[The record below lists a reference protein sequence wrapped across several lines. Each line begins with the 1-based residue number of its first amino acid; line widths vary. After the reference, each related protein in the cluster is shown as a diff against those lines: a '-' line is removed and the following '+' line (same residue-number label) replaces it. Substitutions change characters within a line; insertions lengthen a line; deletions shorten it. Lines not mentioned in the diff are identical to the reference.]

1 MMKDFATKKTR
12 VEGLSEK
19 VSGVGSDHPRPIGRW
34 VLLGVIVF
42 AMVSYAIWSHR
53 QTFFSWVSSKSHPK
67 STPAAQVSSAAKP
80 SSVTP
85 APAPTVQ
92 FDFYHE
98 LTHGSG
104 QKSLAQEELIKT
116 NKILT
121 GSSSPSSA
129 TTPASSSSN
138 LNRNTEEPS
147 GAPIKEISEDMKP
160 IPDESVK
167 AVSPMKP
174 IPDDAAKSSPTAK
187 LTQESSPAKVMTSK
201 TVAPGKASTPVKT
214 SKPPI
219 VVATKASLPK
229 IIKTEKYVVEAGN
242 FTDKNKA
249 QALRAKLIMLGFNPQ
264 ISIQS
269 GHYHVHFGL
278 MKNIGDAQ
286 ALRRQLAKSNMPASI
301 LTITSTGEAHGG

>member
-1 MMKDFATKKTR
+1 MIKDFATKKTR

-19 VSGVGSDHPRPIGRW
+19 VSGVDSDHPRPIGRW

-42 AMVSYAIWSHR
+42 SMVSYAIWSHR
-53 QTFFSWVSSKSHPK
+53 QTFFSWLSSKSNPK
-67 STPAAQVSSAAKP
+67 STPAAQVSSPTKP

-121 GSSSPSSA
+121 RSPSPSSV
-129 TTPASSSSN
+129 TTSASSSN
-138 LNRNTEEPS
+138 LNQNTEEPS
-147 GAPIKEISEDMKP
+147 GAPIKQISEDMKP
-160 IPDESVK
+160 IPDEPVK
-167 AVSPMKP
+167 AASPMKP
-174 IPDDAAKSSPTAK
+174 IPDDAAKSSPMPK
-187 LTQESSPAKVMTSK
+187 LIQESSPAKVMTLK
-201 TVAPGKASTPVKT
+201 TVAPVKASTPVKT
-214 SKPPI
+214 NKPPI
-219 VVATKASLPK
+219 VVSTKASLPK

-286 ALRRQLAKSNMPASI
+286 ALRRQLAKSNMSASI
-301 LTITSTGEAHGG
+301 LTITSTGEVDGG